1 MTMYKIIKKIALSL
15 DRLLEIFALMTLS
28 IMVIIVT
35 VQVFTR
41 TIGNF
46 VYFWSEEVTLLLLV
60 WTAFLGIA
68 IGFREKLHLSMD
80 SVTRRISQSAQ
91 KKVSK
96 VITITVFIFG
106 LYLVIYGWQY
116 TELMHANT
124 LAATGLPR
132 SVQYVIVPITGV
144 LVCIYSFLQIVG
156 IETRRHPESDDEE
169 EVS

>member
-1 MTMYKIIKKIALSL
+1 MYKIIKKLALGL
-15 DRLLEIFALMTLS
+15 DRLLEVFALTTLS
-28 IMVIIVT
+28 VMVIIVT

-80 SVTRRISQSAQ
+80 SVTRRIPQSMQ
-91 KKVSK
+91 KIVSK

-132 SVQYVIVPITGV
+132 SIQYVIVPITGV

-156 IETRRHPESDDEE
+156 IDTRRHPESDDEE

>member
-1 MTMYKIIKKIALSL
+1 MYKIIKKIALSL